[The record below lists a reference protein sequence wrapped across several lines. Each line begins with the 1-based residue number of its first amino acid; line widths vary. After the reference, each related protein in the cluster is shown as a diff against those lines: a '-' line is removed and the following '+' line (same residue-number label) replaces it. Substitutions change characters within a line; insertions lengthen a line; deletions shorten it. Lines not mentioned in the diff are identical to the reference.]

1 MSNPVLTLVC
11 GGCLATVKVNR
22 LIFTVRRKS
31 GLPYPC
37 EVCGED
43 LYELGEE
50 PKKGKTNSQKR
61 SRRQEKRAARRIGGK
76 VQPAS
81 GAGQAKGDVRLAGHT
96 RMECKFT
103 RAKSYSLKLEELKK
117 IEQEAGPGE
126 QPVFEIEF
134 QGVYPHERY
143 VVLPGWL
150 YDHLD
155 SLQKG
160 DE

>member
-11 GGCLATVKVNR
+11 GGCLGEVKVNR
-22 LIFTVRRKS
+22 LIFTVRRNT

-37 EVCGED
+37 EMCGSN

-50 PKKGKTNSQKR
+50 PKRKGKTNSQKR
-61 SRRQEKRAARRIGGK
+61 SRQQEKRAAKRIGGR

-81 GAGQAKGDVRLAGHT
+81 GAGQAKGDVRLEGHT

-117 IEQEAGPGE
+117 IEREAGPGE
-126 QPVFEIEF
+126 QPVFEVEF
-134 QGVYPHERY
+134 QCVYPHERY

-150 YDHLD
+150 YDHLI
-155 SLQKG
+155 QKG